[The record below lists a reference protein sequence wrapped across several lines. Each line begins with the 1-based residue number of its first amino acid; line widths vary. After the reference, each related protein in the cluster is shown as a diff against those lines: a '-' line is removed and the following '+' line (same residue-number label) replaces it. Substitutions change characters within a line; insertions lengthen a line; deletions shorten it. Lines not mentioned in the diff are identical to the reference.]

1 LLRSLAIS
9 SYKPKLKL
17 FKVTIFQ
24 KASSLRGVLAEMI
37 MNMSI
42 EVFLGGFVLTI
53 LAAIIG
59 IAVGIPLYR
68 KWSKEEQGE

>member
-1 LLRSLAIS
+1 
-9 SYKPKLKL
+9 
-17 FKVTIFQ
+17 
-24 KASSLRGVLAEMI
+24 

-68 KWSKEEQGE
+68 KWSKEEQTE

>member
-1 LLRSLAIS
+1 M
-9 SYKPKLKL
+9 
-17 FKVTIFQ
+17 
-24 KASSLRGVLAEMI
+24 AEMI